1 MYEALSRM
9 SGFECKQGVRDRRPR
24 PSLARRAP
32 SITVQCCSVARYELM
47 MNGQPMQRG
56 LHATLRLPTL
66 LANLRWA

>member
-32 SITVQCCSVARYELM
+32 RAVNYGAMLLRCPLRTHDERTT
-47 MNGQPMQRG
+47 
-56 LHATLRLPTL
+56 HAAGTPRH
-66 LANLRWA
+66 A